1 MTTILLVIVALA
13 LLPAALKILAA
24 VLPGLLKG
32 ATTILV
38 AALVIGGVAGLLYLL
53 APAFVNVVP
62 DWVWAGMV
70 LVVFLGFIGLLIVAT
85 VWDAIKRFTARRP

>member
-13 LLPAALKILAA
+13 LLPAALKIPAA

-38 AALVIGGVAGLLYLL
+38 AALVIGGVAALLYLL
-53 APAFVNVVP
+53 APAFDVVP

-85 VWDAIKRFTARRP
+85 VWDAIKRFMARRP